1 MKKIILCIIISC
13 ILSSQQFLH
22 AQETP
27 QTILKSATTSYN
39 AENYNEALTLT
50 EKGIDLLSQNTKQLD
65 SLPTATLYFYKG
77 ASEYYLQRFDVSIES
92 YNKGILH
99 CPNSDAGLNYKAE
112 LYYERAFSQYELGNY
127 LDSYESSKK
136 AASIMENLQQPNYDY
151 LLSIYADIA
160 GAAASFGFQE
170 EANNYLKK
178 AQQLYAKHKDK
189 IANVKDEVSKPVLFQ
204 YKAVEILDNKT
215 VFTGRDI
222 ATLKQH
228 VQNLEKLKRQKRFNS
243 AEKRMYAVTL
253 NMLGDAYLRKDSVT
267 TSDCKLAH
275 ANLNKALQNLDKS
288 YYEVH
293 YYQFQFNKAK
303 AFKLEKKYKQS
314 VRLINSLLKKL
325 PKNDVRRSYF
335 EAEKANILLALDEK
349 QEVIHSLENSIVA
362 IHKGKSPLKK
372 EFSNFVPSY
381 DLNETGILVEMAD
394 AIVKKYP
401 KDPTILSLASKMY
414 KLGLIQFENCYREER
429 FNDKLTTYYQTAIG
443 GILKLKK
450 LGYGHQDFSIEKLLN
465 RMEIIENRL
474 AWKKFH
480 QSRFLNEV
488 NISDVLIQKEQ
499 ALRKALVLAKRRKDT
514 TAIFDYERQLKQQLT
529 KLKRQFPNIANFAF
543 ETFDI
548 KTIQET
554 MKPSE
559 VIVKYQKISDQLIV
573 YKITKDQIDF
583 YELDNP
589 TKVLATVERYYNQLS
604 KQQEDKTIANTLY
617 KNLFPFETTNFS
629 ALTIIP
635 DNVLHYLPFETLIT
649 VNKTYLIEEAAI
661 NYATHLVFVNHK
673 NDPNQALKNDD
684 IVVFTPKYSEDN
696 LNMEQIALRDNNYRL
711 YGAEDESKS
720 LNTIFPS
727 RLFEAVSATK
737 DNFIKYARKAKII
750 HLAMHAN
757 VNNEIPEL
765 SHLVFNENDK
775 DSNMYLEEL
784 YGLHLNSDLAVLSAC
799 NTGKGKLDA
808 STGMVS
814 LNRAFTLAGV
824 PSTLASLWEVP
835 DKVTQ
840 EIMVDFYKNLKKGVS
855 KTTALRNAKMNY
867 LKNTDDANFKK
878 PFYWAGFVL
887 HGDTAPIQLE
897 QEASFSFICII
908 ATILS
913 FMIIVIVS
921 LRIRKNTLKLF

>member
-13 ILSSQQFLH
+13 FLSSLQFLH

-27 QTILKSATTSYN
+27 QTILKSATIAYN
-39 AENYNEALTLT
+39 AKNYTKTLAQT
-50 EKGIDLLSQNTKQLD
+50 EKAIDLLATNTKQLD
-65 SLPTATLYFYKG
+65 SLATATLYFYKG

-92 YNKGILH
+92 YNKGIIS
-99 CPNSDAGLNYKAE
+99 CPKTDAGINYKAE
-112 LYYERAFSQYELGNY
+112 LHYERAFSEYELGSY
-127 LDSYESSKK
+127 LDAFESSKK
-136 AASIMENLQQPNYDY
+136 AASIMETVQQPNYDY

-160 GAAASFGFQE
+160 GSAASFGFQE

-178 AQQLYAKHKDK
+178 ARQLYATHKDN
-189 IANVKDEVSKPVLFQ
+189 IATVKDEVSKPVLFQ
-204 YKAVEILDNKT
+204 YKATEILSNKT
-215 VFTGRDI
+215 VFTEKDI
-222 ATLKQH
+222 TTLKKH
-228 VQNLEKLKRQKRFNS
+228 IQNLEKIKRQKRFNT
-243 AEKRMYAVTL
+243 AEKRMYAVAL

-267 TSDCKLAH
+267 ISDCNLAH
-275 ANLNKALQNLDKS
+275 ANLQKALQNLDKT
-288 YYEVH
+288 YYETH

-303 AFKLEKKYKQS
+303 AFKFEKKYKQS

-325 PKNDVRRSYF
+325 PKNDDRRSYF

-443 GILKLKK
+443 GILKMKK
-450 LGYGHQDFSIEKLLN
+450 LGFGHHNFNIETLLN
-465 RMEIIENRL
+465 RMEVIENRL

-480 QSRFLNEV
+480 QSRFLNKT
-488 NISDVLIQKEQ
+488 NISDALIQKEQ
-499 ALRKALVLAKRRKDT
+499 ALRKALVIAKRRKDT
-514 TAIFDYERQLKQQLT
+514 TAIFDYERKLKQQLT
-529 KLKRQFPNIANFAF
+529 TLKQQFPNIANFAF
-543 ETFDI
+543 EAFDI
-548 KTIQET
+548 NATQAN
-554 MKPSE
+554 MKPSQ
-559 VIVKYQKISDQLIV
+559 VIVKYQKIGDQLIV

-583 YELDNP
+583 YELDNS
-589 TKVLATVERYYNQLS
+589 TEILATVERYYNQLS
-604 KQQEDKTIANTLY
+604 KQQEDKKIANALY

-649 VNKTYLIEEAAI
+649 TNEKYLIEEATI
-661 NYATHLVFVNHK
+661 NYATHLVFVHHK
-673 NDPNQALKNDD
+673 NESNLTLKNDNL
-684 IVVFTPKYSEDN
+684 VVFTPQYPEKKGN
-696 LNMEQIALRDNNYRL
+696 IGQLALRDNKYRL
-711 YGAEDESKS
+711 YGAENESKS

-727 RLFEAVSATK
+727 KLFEAVLATK
-737 DNFIKYARKAKII
+737 DNFIKYSRKAKII

-765 SHLVFNENDK
+765 SHLLFNENDK
-775 DSNMYLEEL
+775 ETKMYLEEL
-784 YGLHLNSDLAVLSAC
+784 YGLHLNSELAVLSAC

-840 EIMVDFYKNLKKGVS
+840 EIMVDFYKNLKKGEN
-855 KTTALRNAKMNY
+855 KTRALQNAKMNY

-887 HGDTAPIQLE
+887 HGDTAPIQLK

-908 ATILS
+908 AAIITLL
-913 FMIIVIVS
+913 IIVIVS
-921 LRIRKNTLKLF
+921 FRIRKNTLKLF